1 VPRPPASGP
10 SSPRGVTVAAV
21 GPGPVATELY
31 AKTGA
36 AYEAQMIARTPL
48 DRIGQPED
56 IADAVAFLA
65 GDQGGWITG
74 QAILVAG
81 GMRV

>member
-1 VPRPPASGP
+1 
-10 SSPRGVTVAAV
+10 
-21 GPGPVATELY
+21 
-31 AKTGA
+31 
-36 AYEAQMIARTPL
+36 MIARTLL

-65 GDQGGWITG
+65 GDQGRWITG

>member
-1 VPRPPASGP
+1 
-10 SSPRGVTVAAV
+10 
-21 GPGPVATELY
+21 
-31 AKTGA
+31 
-36 AYEAQMIARTPL
+36 MIARTPL